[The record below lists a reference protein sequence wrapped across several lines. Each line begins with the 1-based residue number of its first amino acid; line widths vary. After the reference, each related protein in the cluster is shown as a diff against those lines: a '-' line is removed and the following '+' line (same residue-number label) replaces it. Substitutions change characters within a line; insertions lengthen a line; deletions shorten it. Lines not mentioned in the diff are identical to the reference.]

1 MGTHSLSNKEIE
13 FVYIEIKS
21 LFQVYLQG
29 TKKMVKDD
37 TKLQNVQVFKL

>member
-1 MGTHSLSNKEIE
+1 M
-13 FVYIEIKS
+13 S

-37 TKLQNVQVFKL
+37 TKLQNVQQVFKL